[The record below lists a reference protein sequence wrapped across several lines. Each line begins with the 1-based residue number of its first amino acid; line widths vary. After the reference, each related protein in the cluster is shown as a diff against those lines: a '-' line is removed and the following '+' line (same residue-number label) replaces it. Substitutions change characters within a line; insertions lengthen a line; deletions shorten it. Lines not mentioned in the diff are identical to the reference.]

1 MVKVLTGVQP
11 GQVSEA
17 EAETIATAPTRELQ
31 ERTPQA
37 EALGLDSLLEENP
50 EAGLPEVAAGI
61 EAAAEQEIDIQQ
73 QREREA
79 VPEIYER
86 RDNPQL
92 LEWDRE
98 QAASKANTEPKEDGG
113 LEARATN
120 FADLFTTDLYLGGL
134 QSEKGGAAK
143 QIAQA
148 TGALTPE
155 GTLDRGFL
163 ELTSLITENFF
174 ASAQYQAG
182 LSGVEYDQEVKEEDV
197 KEGSA
202 VTKAQGN
209 LGLGQEIH
217 REYQRYRNT
226 QEGKPT
232 DDYVDLSPE
241 QATILGDMAKEMYH
255 VVNDAGPGKRILE
268 RAKAPD
274 GQVTFTMTKHGSDL
288 LNQGAWDRKRLFP
301 KQHVK
306 PAKTPLPRGE
316 FVGEGKKVTKKET
329 GRAGPIAGTW
339 VLDSA
344 MRNLNQVANVV
355 DKQRLKI
362 LLATALPVLKEAVD
376 PTHAFATIN
385 HVGDNKIK
393 SLQAKNTPDKA
404 ADEYAKMV
412 DKLAQSLFGI
422 SQERNG
428 ANHLTYY
435 LQRFNGRIAPQQSL
449 FDPTSSKTVRFVT
462 RNAVPAKATPGSRIE
477 RNLRQ
482 MYAMM
487 LVDKADAALPDE
499 RERMLER
506 ATPQLVKWGKELRAA
521 FGEISDSQVEDMAE
535 AIANGTPLTDPIFEA
550 VPVLELSPDLMNKI
564 KSKGED
570 GQHWIDGVMDFTDYY
585 ENKLKGKPH
594 FSYFNA
600 YMDGKTNGLASNGMQ
615 MGSEAMAYKTG
626 VLRSQDKRLLDNDT
640 DVRDELKNIL
650 HASMDQ
656 GFDGTIGGN
665 HTGPLHEV
673 ASALY
678 GTRDLNKATTMT
690 FGYGKELES
699 FKKDIDEYLRELE
712 LTNENIAASVNLLS
726 SELND
731 GRQELVDM
739 LHAKYV
745 PALVQ
750 VLDKN
755 ALKSRALMR
764 SAAYLHALSNEV
776 FTIKSSVGSDIA
788 MGGTE
793 STGAV
798 DPKGKRYSI
807 QREGEGGQ
815 RDEIIGPRALQYG
828 SEPTAAAVK
837 TRRDPDKD
845 TEEREVGGYAYG
857 GSVPA
862 PVQSLDAATV
872 ALTASGRSWDKLKSA
887 SNGNPYLH
895 TIYDAFKVDAM
906 GYDVVLDEVNKNWLN
921 ASMNW
926 SYLEETKKS
935 VEALA
940 EKFKAKYKDRLKTD
954 PLTEGEAR
962 QMRWFLEMHPSKQN
976 RPYPKNLY
984 NKMGKLIEVPDGA
997 DPDTAR
1003 DMGVAAAQ
1011 RIVGKMQKAGYDL
1024 NSPPTTPTVEHL
1036 MTFMRAFAE
1045 ELQLTARLGRMINE
1059 TNGKKEKLAKKIR
1072 SDGNKVYQYYAH

>member
-17 EAETIATAPTRELQ
+17 EAETIATAPTTELQ
-31 ERTPQA
+31 TRTPQA
-37 EALGLDSLLEENP
+37 KDVDFKTWLEETP
-50 EAGLPEVAAGI
+50 EAGVPEVAAGI
-61 EAAAEQEIDIQQ
+61 EAAAEQELAVQE
-73 QREREA
+73 QRERELI
-79 VPEIYER
+79 PDIITR
-86 RDNPQL
+86 RDNPEL
-92 LEWDRE
+92 IEWDRKN
-98 QAASKANTEPKEDGG
+98 AADNASTKPDTDGG
-113 LEARATN
+113 LAARATN
-120 FADLFTTDLYLGGL
+120 LADVFTNEYFIGGL
-134 QSEKGGAAK
+134 QSERGGAAK
-143 QIAQA
+143 EIAEA

-155 GTLDRGFL
+155 GTLDRGYL
-163 ELTSLITENFF
+163 QMMSVITENFF
-174 ASAQYQAG
+174 ASAQHQAG
-182 LSGVEYDQEVKEEDV
+182 ESGVAFDQEVDAEQV
-197 KEGSA
+197 RGRPA

-209 LGLGQEIH
+209 RALGEQIH
-217 REYQRYRNT
+217 REYQRYRNA
-226 QEGKPT
+226 QEGRPT
-232 DDYVDLSPE
+232 DEYVDLPPE
-241 QATILGDMAKEMYH
+241 QATVLGDMAKEMYF
-255 VVNDAGPGKRILE
+255 VANDAAPGKKIME
-268 RAKAPD
+268 RGKAPD
-274 GQVTFTMTKHGSDL
+274 GQVTFTITKHGSDL
-288 LNQGAWDRKRLFP
+288 LSQGSAKRKRMFP

-316 FVGEGKKVTKKET
+316 LVGEGRTITKKGT
-329 GRAGPIAGTW
+329 GRAGPIAGTRKI
-339 VLDSA
+339 DEA

-376 PTHAFATIN
+376 PSHPFAVIN
-385 HVGDNKIK
+385 HIGDNKVK
-393 SLQAKNTPDKA
+393 SLQAKMEF
-404 ADEYAKMV
+404 DEAQVAYANLV
-412 DKLAQSLFGI
+412 DELAQSIFGI
-422 SQERNG
+422 SQDRNG

-435 LQRFNGRIAPQQSL
+435 VQRFNGRIAPQQSL

-462 RNAVPAKATPGSRIE
+462 RNAIPAKATPGSRIE

-487 LVDKADAALPDE
+487 LVDKADAALPQE
-499 RERMLER
+499 RDRMLES

-521 FGEISDSQVEDMAE
+521 LGEISDSQVEDMAE

-600 YMDGKTNGLASNGMQ
+600 YMDGKTNGIASNGIQ

-626 VLRSQDKRLLDNDT
+626 VLRSQDKRLLDGDI
-640 DVRDELKNIL
+640 DIRDELKNIL
-650 HASMDQ
+650 LGSVDQ

-665 HTGPLHEV
+665 ITGPLHEV

-678 GTRDLNKATTMT
+678 STRDLNKATTMT
-690 FGYGKELES
+690 FGYGKEIES
-699 FKKDIDEYLRELE
+699 FKNDIEETLRELE
-712 LTNENIAASVNLLS
+712 LTNEGITSSVSLLS
-726 SELND
+726 GELEN
-731 GRQELVDM
+731 GRQDLVDM
-739 LHAKYV
+739 LHSKYV

-764 SAAYLHALSNEV
+764 SAAYLHALTNEI
-776 FTIKSSVGSDIA
+776 FSIESAIGSEIA

-793 STGAV
+793 VTGQEAET
-798 DPKGKRYSI
+798 RYSI
-807 QREGEGGQ
+807 QREGEGGE
-815 RDEIIGPRALQYG
+815 REAIARPKAIQYG
-828 SEPTAAAVK
+828 TERTAAAVR
-837 TRRDPDKD
+837 TRRDEEQG
-845 TEEREVGGYAYG
+845 TEEHEVGGHAYG
-857 GSVPA
+857 GAVPA

-872 ALTASGRSWDKLKSA
+872 ALTASGRSWDKLKTA

-926 SYLEETKKS
+926 SYLEETQKAIENLRSKF
-935 VEALA
+935 A
-940 EKFKAKYKDRLKTD
+940 EKYGKRPAND

-962 QMRWFLEMHPSKQN
+962 QMLWFLELAESRQGKM
-976 RPYPKNLY
+976 YPKNLY

-997 DPDTAR
+997 DAETAR
-1003 DMGVAAAQ
+1003 DMGVEAAK
-1011 RIVGKMQKAGYDL
+1011 RIVGKMHKAGYNL
-1024 NSPPTTPTVEHL
+1024 HSPPKVPTVGHL
-1036 MTFMRAFAE
+1036 MAFMKAFSD
-1045 ELQLTARLGRMINE
+1045 ELQLAPRLGRMVNE
-1059 TNGKKEKLAKKIR
+1059 TNSKKEKLAKKIR
-1072 SDGNKVYQYYAH
+1072 SDGHKVYQYYAH

>member
-17 EAETIATAPTRELQ
+17 EAETIATAPTKEL
-31 ERTPQA
+31 ETRTPQA
-37 EALGLDSLLEENP
+37 KDVDFKTWLEETP
-50 EAGLPEVAAGI
+50 EAGVPEVAAGI
-61 EAAAEQEIDIQQ
+61 EAAAEQELAVQEQQ
-73 QREREA
+73 EREA
-79 VPEIYER
+79 IPDIITR
-86 RDNPQL
+86 RDDPEL
-92 LEWDRE
+92 LEWDRK
-98 QAASKANTEPKEDGG
+98 QNANKASTTTDDDGG
-113 LEARATN
+113 LADRAVNMADVFTK
-120 FADLFTTDLYLGGL
+120 DLFLVGL
-134 QSEKGGAAK
+134 THELGGAAK
-143 QIAQA
+143 DIVQT

-163 ELTSLITENFF
+163 QMMSVVTENFF
-174 ASAQYQAG
+174 ASSQYRAG
-182 LSGVEYDQEVKEEDV
+182 LLEVEYAPEVREEEV

-202 VTKAQGN
+202 VTKAQSN
-209 LGLGQEIH
+209 LQLGQEIH
-217 REYQRYRNT
+217 REYQRFRNA
-226 QEGKPT
+226 QEGRPT
-232 DDYVDLSPE
+232 DEYTDLSTE
-241 QATILGDMAKEMYH
+241 QATVLGDMSKEMYYIA
-255 VVNDAGPGKRILE
+255 NRTDPGNQTIE
-268 RAKAPD
+268 RGIAPD
-274 GQVTFTMTKHGSDL
+274 GQVTFTVTKHGSDAF
-288 LNQGAWDRKRLFP
+288 NQGSSYRKRMFP
-301 KQHVK
+301 KQTAK
-306 PAKTPLPRGE
+306 PSKTPLPQGKL
-316 FVGEGKKVTKKET
+316 VGEGQKVFKKAT
-329 GRAGPIAGTW
+329 GRAGPILGTG
-339 VLDSA
+339 VIQQA

-376 PTHAFATIN
+376 PTHPFAVIN
-385 HVGDNKIK
+385 HVGDDKVK
-393 SLQAKNTPDKA
+393 SLQAKNDIDKA
-404 ADEYAKMV
+404 TDEYAKLV
-412 DKLAQSLFGI
+412 NKLAQSIFGI

-435 LQRFNGRIAPQQSL
+435 MQRFNGRIAPQQLL

-506 ATPQLVKWGKELRAA
+506 ATPQLVRWGKELRAA
-521 FGEISDSQVEDMAE
+521 FGEISDSQVEDMAA
-535 AIANGTPLTDPIFEA
+535 AIANGTPLTDPVFEA
-550 VPVLELSPDLMNKI
+550 LPVLELSPDLMEKI
-564 KSKGED
+564 RGKGED

-600 YMDGKTNGLASNGMQ
+600 YMDGKTNGLASNGIQ

-650 HASMDQ
+650 YDSMDQ

-665 HTGPLHEV
+665 ITGPLHEV

-699 FKKDIDEYLRELE
+699 FKHDINEYLREIELNNPDIASSVSLLE
-712 LTNENIAASVNLLS
+712 
-726 SELND
+726 SELKG
-731 GRQELVDM
+731 GRQDLVDM

-764 SAAYLHALSNEV
+764 SAAYLHALTNELFV
-776 FTIKSSVGSDIA
+776 IKSSVGSEIA

-793 STGAV
+793 ATGRSV
-798 DPKGKRYSI
+798 KDGEKRYTI
-807 QREGEGGQ
+807 RRHGQ
-815 RDEIIGPRALQYG
+815 KKEVARPKAIIY
-828 SEPTAAAVK
+828 ETETTAAAVK
-837 TRRDPDKD
+837 TRGDRDQG
-845 TEEREVGGYAYG
+845 TEEREVGGHAYG

-872 ALTASGRSWDKLKSA
+872 ALTASGRSWNKLRDA

-906 GYDVVLDEVNKNWLN
+906 GYDVVLDEVNKNWLD

-926 SYLEETKKS
+926 SYLEETQKAVKD
-935 VEALA
+935 VDK
-940 EKFKAKYKDRLKTD
+940 KFKEKYENRDD
-954 PLTEGEAR
+954 NSELTVGEAR
-962 QMRWFLEMHPSKQN
+962 QMLWFLELSESAITGKL
-976 RPYPKNLY
+976 YPRNLY
-984 NKMGKLIEVPDGA
+984 NKMGKLIELPDNVDGE
-997 DPDTAR
+997 TAR
-1003 DMGVAAAQ
+1003 DMGVEAAK
-1011 RIVGKMQKAGYDL
+1011 RIVAKMKKAGYDVYSS
-1024 NSPPTTPTVEHL
+1024 SPPTPTVGHL
-1036 MTFMRAFAE
+1036 KAFMEAFKD
-1045 ELQLTARLGRMINE
+1045 ELQLSPRLGRMVNE
-1059 TNGKKEKLAKKIR
+1059 TNEKKKKLTQKIR